1 MLRCARVRAG
11 DVRLIKGIDWLGER
25 QPRLAGMKA
34 NAELSLKHRIVLAAA
49 RLVITVRHPLLVA
62 RFARKLGYLPNPA
75 APQRYNECMLWR
87 RLIDHNPLFITLSDK
102 LAAKDYIRSVCPDL
116 PVPRTLWRGRDPD
129 TIPAALLAGD
139 VIVKANH
146 GCDMNA
152 VVSGGQPDH
161 ATIVREA
168 RGWLA
173 KRQGRHNSEW
183 GYWPIVP
190 EILVEEMLPLAG
202 GEIATEIK
210 VHMCGGV
217 VCFVRAEDKK
227 LLMSRMFDPAG
238 NPLPGRD
245 IDYPRED
252 QALPV
257 TARLSECIR
266 EAAAIAPR
274 IAGDLD
280 YVRVDFLVTSERLF
294 AGEIT
299 VYTAGGYSTWSNP
312 AIMTSIEQHWRLD
325 QADFL
330 QRRHTGLARL
340 YAEALLAKCRRDG
353 SDPAPVHPAEKRTLQ
368 SLSS

>member
-1 MLRCARVRAG
+1 
-11 DVRLIKGIDWLGER
+11 
-25 QPRLAGMKA
+25 MKA
-34 NAELSLKHRIVLAAA
+34 NAELSPRHRIVLAVA
-49 RLVITVRHPLLVA
+49 RLVITLRHPLLVA
-62 RFARKLGYLPNPA
+62 RFARKLRYLPNPA

-87 RLIDHNPLFITLSDK
+87 RLVDHNPLFITLSDK
-102 LAAKDYIRSVCPDL
+102 LASKDYIRSVCPDL

-129 TIPAALLAGD
+129 DIPSALLAGD

-146 GCDMNA
+146 GCDMNLI
-152 VVSGGQPDH
+152 VSNGQPDR
-161 ATIVREA
+161 AAVVREA

-173 KRQGRHNSEW
+173 KRQGRYNSEW
-183 GYWPIVP
+183 GYWQVIP

-202 GEIATEIK
+202 AEIATEIK
-210 VHMCGGV
+210 VHMCSGV

-257 TARLSECIR
+257 AARLSECIR
-266 EAAAIAPR
+266 QAAAIAPR

-294 AGEIT
+294 AGEVT

-312 AIMTSIEQHWRLD
+312 AIMSSIEQHWRLD

-330 QRRHTGLARL
+330 RKRHTGLARL
-340 YAEALLAKCRRDG
+340 YAEALLAKCG
-353 SDPAPVHPAEKRTLQ
+353 ASAPFPVEAVPLQ
-368 SLSS
+368 SLPG